1 MFLDLP
7 ESELRAYRSAQTVP
21 DDFDEFWADTI
32 DAAGSH
38 PLLRSVVQVDA
49 GLATVDV
56 FDVRFGGFDGE
67 EIAAWLRIPRGV
79 DGPLPAVVQF
89 HGYGRGRG
97 DAVENLLWA
106 SAGYAHFEMDTRGQ
120 GWSGSRGVTPDSGS
134 TAPQMPGFVTRG
146 VEDKATYYYRRLFTD
161 AVRAVEAARSFE
173 VVDAERVAVLGVSQ
187 GGGIAIAVA
196 GLVPGIAQVVARVP
210 FLCDFPR
217 ASVITDRMPFR
228 EIADY
233 LAHFRDSAERVHRT
247 LSYFDG
253 VNFAVRADAPAT
265 FTVALMDPICP
276 PSTVYAAYNAYAGQ
290 KAIHSWTYN
299 AHEGGGVDDDVL
311 SLRVLRD
318 AFAEPGAAE
327 RDTPQDAVPSPLRNG
342 M

>member
-7 ESELRAYRSAQTVP
+7 EPELRAYRSAQSDP
-21 DDFDEFWADTI
+21 DDFDAFWADTI
-32 DAAGSH
+32 DGARAH
-38 PLLRSVVQVDA
+38 PLVVGVEQVDT
-49 GLATVDV
+49 GLTTVDV
-56 FDVRFGGFDGE
+56 FDVRFGGYDGE
-67 EIAAWLRIPRGV
+67 EIAAWLRLPRGA

-120 GWSGSRGVTPDSGS
+120 GWSGSRGVTPDSGR
-134 TAPQMPGFVTRG
+134 TPPQMPGFVTRG
-146 VEDKATYYYRRLFTD
+146 VEHRSTYYYRRLFTD
-161 AVRAVEAARSFE
+161 AVRAVEAARTFE
-173 VVDAERVAVLGVSQ
+173 AVDASRVAVLGISQ
-187 GGGIAIAVA
+187 GGGIALAVA
-196 GLVPGIAQVVARVP
+196 GLVRDLAHVVARVP

-217 ASVITDRMPFR
+217 ASVVTDRMPFR

-233 LAHFRDSAERVHRT
+233 LAHFRDRTEQVHET

-253 VNFAVRADAPAT
+253 VNFAKRATAPAT
-265 FTVALMDPICP
+265 ITVALMDPICP
-276 PSTVYAAYNAYAGQ
+276 PSTVYAAYNAYAGP
-290 KAIHSWTYN
+290 KRIHTWPYN
-299 AHEGGGVDDDVL
+299 AHEGGGVDDDLL

-318 AFAEPGAAE
+318 AFAA
-327 RDTPQDAVPSPLRNG
+327 QDAVPSPLRSG